1 MPIASYGSN
10 KKTLRGKD
18 VVQLPDD
25 MSFRDACVK
34 MLTMPIIATIDARYD
49 EPWRAY
55 HNKLHITEMMDH
67 VLDAENDG
75 VKIHDGCAALVSN
88 TKANANLSAGS

>member
-1 MPIASYGSN
+1 M
-10 KKTLRGKD
+10 REQRKD
-18 VVQLPDD
+18 IERKIVIRLPED
-25 MSFRDACVK
+25 MSFREACVK
-34 MLTMPIIATIDARYD
+34 MLTMPVIATIDARYD

-75 VKIHDGCAALVSN
+75 TKIHDGCAALVSN